1 MKKMITEKK
10 FPVLLILLFA
20 IILTGSSCSKK
31 LMEQNFLFKKVSK
44 TMLIAGDGSDFKDK
58 VRGEVIQAYKNEYN
72 FDIVN
77 IDKLKTIDS
86 LKYDLI
92 IIMDTTMA
100 WGGFNPSFKNF
111 LDCSHNKKKTVL
123 FMTASDPDWQYS
135 YKGIDA
141 VTSASYV
148 ENIDTAFAKIKK
160 EIEAI
165 KLKL

>member
-1 MKKMITEKK
+1 MKKIVAMNKSSVLAC
-10 FPVLLILLFA
+10 VLLV
-20 IILTGSSCSKK
+20 IIFFGTSCTKK

-44 TMLIAGDGSDFKDK
+44 TMLIAGDGSDFKNK
-58 VRGEVIQAYKNEYN
+58 VREQVIQAYKDEFN
-72 FDIVN
+72 FDVVN

-111 LDCSHNKKKTVL
+111 LDCSHNQKKTVL

-148 ENIDTAFAKIKK
+148 ENLEAAVIGIKK
-160 EIEAI
+160 EIEAVKM
-165 KLKL
+165 KL